1 MIRRPP
7 RSTRTDTL
15 FPYTTLFRSA
25 RPDPAG
31 ARRRTRDVQE
41 HSGRRGGGVMNTSVT
56 WRPVCALDEIVP
68 DTGVAELL
76 DRRQIAVFRIR
87 ADDRVYAVSN
97 SAPFSGSNV
106 MTPALI
112 GHLAVQR
119 ALSSTIHMTHF
130 TLPTGRYL
138 KAIG

>member
-15 FPYTTLFRSA
+15 FPYTTLFRGA

-56 WRPVCALDEIVP
+56 WRPVCVLDEIVP
-68 DTGVAELL
+68 DNGVAALL
-76 DRRQIAVFRIR
+76 DGRQIAVFRIR
-87 ADDRVYAVSN
+87 ADDRVYAISN
-97 SAPFSGSNV
+97 RDPFSGSNV
-106 MTPALI
+106 LTRGLI
-112 GHLAVQR
+112 GDLQGERVV
-119 ALSSTIHMTHF
+119 
-130 TLPTGRYL
+130 P
-138 KAIG
+138 